1 MQRLFSPGVSFHHD
15 HPNVTRVVG
24 CFGHT
29 YPHCRCFL
37 KPWTPTQATGALPY
51 ALGNRHLAGTLDTR
65 NAFALPLL
73 LSLIETNKMATDFR
87 AIEEWG
93 AAVCGS
99 GIAQKKSMLTVAMQD
114 EFRSPTRSQP
124 PAEEGTTSDVASEDM
139 TGFTS
144 PGLAK
149 KSGSSLACIAY
160 RNHSIFS
167 VKMGAAAT
175 PTNQRTDQLRTT
187 LRVPSR
193 VTVQSRRHV

>member
-1 MQRLFSPGVSFHHD
+1 MEMQRLFSPGVSFHHD

-73 LSLIETNKMATDFR
+73 LSLIETNKMATDFP

-99 GIAQKKSMLTVAMQD
+99 GIAQKKAC
-114 EFRSPTRSQP
+114 SPSLCRMNFDRP
-124 PAEEGTTSDVASEDM
+124 
-139 TGFTS
+139 
-144 PGLAK
+144 LALNPLRRK
-149 KSGSSLACIAY
+149 A
-160 RNHSIFS
+160 
-167 VKMGAAAT
+167 
-175 PTNQRTDQLRTT
+175 QLRTWP
-187 LRVPSR
+187 LR
-193 VTVQSRRHV
+193 T